1 MSAERQDPVTGVLV
15 LVPNT
20 SGKPY
25 PSVTRADITASL
37 TSPLL
42 LGQLFVMST
51 EKRMYPF
58 RAREDVEFLILAGGI
73 GSRYNATETVLTGQE
88 ETFKNAKLT
97 VRLNGKSL
105 PQHALEFAVHNGAR
119 RVHVTLGH
127 GSASKQIEAD
137 LEFSAAMN
145 AVALV
150 TRTQDP
156 TTYGT
161 GAALLPWQEYTT
173 APLIVLFGD
182 NFYQGD
188 LPQFP
193 DLDTLYF
200 TYSTALDLQA
210 SFAQHPAN
218 VMYKRYAAVLD
229 DRIIEKPH
237 NIVDGPFFTGLLRL
251 PYGFLYE
258 FAPNSLTYDT
268 FFDTLISPR
277 GEMEITE
284 SANAWPKRAAIPL
297 TETSMLWGDLT
308 YRMDVEHLQTLIT
321 SSSS

>member
-1 MSAERQDPVTGVLV
+1 MPCYS
-15 LVPNT
+15 
-20 SGKPY
+20 
-25 PSVTRADITASL
+25 ASL

-42 LGQLFVMST
+42 TGQLFAMSK

-58 RAREDVEFLILAGGI
+58 RAREDVEFLILAGGN
-73 GSRYNATETVLTGQE
+73 GSRYNKTEKVLIGKE

-105 PQHALEFAVHNGAR
+105 PQHALEFAVNNGAR

-127 GSASKQIEAD
+127 GSESKQIKAD

-161 GAALLPWQEYTT
+161 GAALLPWQEYIM

-188 LPQFP
+188 LPQFS

-200 TYSTALDLQA
+200 TYSTALDLQT
-210 SFAQHPAN
+210 SFAQHSGTILS
-218 VMYKRYAAVLD
+218 KRYAAVID
-229 DRIIEKPH
+229 DCIIEKPH
-237 NIVDGPFFTGLLRL
+237 NIVDGPFFTGLLHL

-258 FAPNSLTYDT
+258 FAPSV
-268 FFDTLISPR
+268 SPR

-284 SANAWPKRAAIPL
+284 SVNAWPKRAAIPL
-297 TETSMLWGDLT
+297 TETSMIWGDLT
-308 YRMDVEHLQTLIT
+308 YQTDVEHLQTLIA
-321 SSSS
+321 SISL